1 MVRWLGLVTLYLWVV
16 EGAESATLARPCCGA
31 AASESELSSS
41 APSPPPRRCVCG
53 GQASPDALRSRR
65 PVR

>member
-16 EGAESATLARPCCGA
+16 EGAESATLARHCCGA

-41 APSPPPRRCVCG
+41 APSPPPAGVCVEGRLAPMLSVRG
-53 GQASPDALRSRR
+53 GR
-65 PVR
+65 